1 VSTMT
6 PDDHEGWSELAAG
19 FALSA
24 LDEADE
30 ATYIEHAV
38 SCEACRK
45 LEQDFSEVIAD
56 LSLITP
62 AVTPPASLK
71 ASIMRAVL
79 EDERD
84 RAPVIPMTGRRRGSE
99 HGGAQVGSDA
109 STLSRRVRSVPTWL
123 VGAAAAVVVLALVAL
138 WVVPR
143 HKQASVAAR
152 CAAVNCPVVTLTG
165 AGQPLAAVMVLDDSA
180 YIDPHGLPPT
190 PAGDV
195 YVLWSLSNGK
205 SPVGVAALH
214 TVPNSGPVRAGAFT
228 TPIGDVSGFAVTEE
242 HGDSIPT
249 TPSEHLLAQG
259 SLV

>member
-1 VSTMT
+1 ML
-6 PDDHEGWSELAAG
+6 PDDHQAWSELAAG

-38 SCEACRK
+38 SCEACRT

-56 LSLITP
+56 LSLVSP

-79 EDERD
+79 EDDGD
-84 RAPVIPMTGRRRGSE
+84 RAPVIPLAARRDTGQRAAR
-99 HGGAQVGSDA
+99 AGSDA
-109 STLSRRVRSVPTWL
+109 TTLSQRVRSMPTWL
-123 VGAAAAVVVLALVAL
+123 LGAAAAVVAVALVATWIL
-138 WVVPR
+138 PV

-165 AGQPLAAVMVLDDSA
+165 AGQPLAAVMILDDSA

-190 PAGDV
+190 PTGDV

-228 TPIGDVSGFAVTEE
+228 TPIGDVTGFAVTEE
-242 HGDSIPT
+242 RGDSIPS

-259 SLV
+259 SRV

>member
-6 PDDHEGWSELAAG
+6 PEDHERWSELAAG

-24 LDEADE
+24 LDDADQ

-38 SCEACRK
+38 SCDTCRK

-71 ASIMRAVL
+71 ASIMRAVA
-79 EDERD
+79 EDDER
-84 RAPVIPMTGRRRGSE
+84 RAPVIPLTGRPRRFVHDG
-99 HGGAQVGSDA
+99 A
-109 STLSRRVRSVPTWL
+109 STVPRRMRSMPTWL
-123 VGAAAAVVVLALVAL
+123 VGAAAAVVALALVAVWL
-138 WVVPR
+138 VPR
-143 HKQASVAAR
+143 HKQASIAAR

-165 AGQPLAAVMVLDDSA
+165 AGKPLAAVMVLDNSA
-180 YIDPHGLPPT
+180 YIDPHGLPAT

-195 YVLWSLSNGK
+195 YVLWALSNGT

-214 TVPNSGPVRAGAFT
+214 TVPSSGPIRAGAFT
-228 TPIGDVSGFAVTEE
+228 TPIGDVRGFAVTEE
-242 HGDSIPT
+242 RGASIPA

-259 SLV
+259 SLA

>member
-1 VSTMT
+1 MT

-38 SCEACRK
+38 SCDACRK

-56 LSLITP
+56 LSLVTA

-79 EDERD
+79 DDEAD
-84 RAPVIPMTGRRRGSE
+84 RAAVIPLAGRSRRPE
-99 HGGAQVGSDA
+99 HGGA
-109 STLSRRVRSVPTWL
+109 STMSRRVRSMPTWL
-123 VGAAAAVVVLALVAL
+123 VGAAAAVVALALVAV

-180 YIDPHGLPPT
+180 YIDPHGLPAT

-195 YVLWSLSNGK
+195 YVLWALSTGA
-205 SPVGVAALH
+205 SPVGVAAIH
-214 TVPNSGPVRAGAFT
+214 TVPGSGPVRAGAFT
-228 TPIGDVSGFAVTEE
+228 TPIGDVRGFAVTEE
-242 HGDSIPT
+242 RGNAIPT

-259 SLV
+259 SLT